1 MKIHDNED
9 LEYKLRGVRTLLGII
24 SEVPQ
29 GVGDFAWALA
39 ILEDALEE
47 CIEFVR
53 QNNCVDEIAG

>member
-24 SEVPQ
+24 SEAPQ
-29 GVGDFAWALA
+29 GFEDFSWALA

-47 CIEFVR
+47 CIEFVK
-53 QNNCVDEIAG
+53 QNNCVDEIAR